1 MTFCFAKNEGKMNKV
16 TTQDLVEIEK
26 VAKKHKNFFQEIEEN
41 ISKKSS
47 EARDFIIEAVGCN
60 VYDINDSLN
69 SDLEDL
75 LAELEEYFGN
85 DADSYI
91 DRLQEQMKY
100 ARNFI
105 INAYADFVFKYGG
118 ISEDYFMNDIN
129 EYYQKEEFDVNEINS
144 ILEDAKFEKLPLKS

>member
-1 MTFCFAKNEGKMNKV
+1 MNKV
-16 TTQDLVEIEK
+16 TTQDLEEIEK

-47 EARDFIIEAVGCN
+47 EVRDFIVEEIRCN

-69 SDLEDL
+69 SDLKDL
-75 LAELEEYFGN
+75 LTELENYFGN
-85 DADSYI
+85 NVDSYI

-105 INAYADFVFKYGG
+105 INAYADFVFNYGG

>member
-1 MTFCFAKNEGKMNKV
+1 MTFCFAKNEVKMNKV

-47 EARDFIIEAVGCN
+47 EVRDFIVEEIRCN

-69 SDLEDL
+69 SDLKDL
-75 LAELEEYFGN
+75 LTELEKYFGN

-105 INAYADFVFKYGG
+105 INAYADFVFNYGG

>member
-1 MTFCFAKNEGKMNKV
+1 MAFCFAKNEGKMNKV
-16 TTQDLVEIEK
+16 TTQDLEEIEK

-47 EARDFIIEAVGCN
+47 EVRDFIVEEIRCN

-69 SDLEDL
+69 SDLKDL
-75 LAELEEYFGN
+75 LTELENYFGN

-105 INAYADFVFKYGG
+105 INAYADFVFNYEG

>member
-1 MTFCFAKNEGKMNKV
+1 MTFCFAKNEVKMNKV
-16 TTQDLVEIEK
+16 TTQDLEEIEK
-26 VAKKHKNFFQEIEEN
+26 VAKKHKNFFHEIEEN

-47 EARDFIIEAVGCN
+47 EARDFIVEEIRCN

-69 SDLEDL
+69 SDLKDL
-75 LAELEEYFGN
+75 LTELENYFGN

>member
-1 MTFCFAKNEGKMNKV
+1 MNKV

-47 EARDFIIEAVGCN
+47 EVRDFIVEEIRCN

-69 SDLEDL
+69 SDLKDL
-75 LAELEEYFGN
+75 LTELEKYFGN

-105 INAYADFVFKYGG
+105 INAYADFVFNYGG